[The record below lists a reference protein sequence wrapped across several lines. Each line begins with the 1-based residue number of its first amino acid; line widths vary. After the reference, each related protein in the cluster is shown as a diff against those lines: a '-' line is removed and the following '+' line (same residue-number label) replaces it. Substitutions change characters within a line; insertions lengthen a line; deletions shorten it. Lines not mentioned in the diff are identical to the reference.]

1 MVRIS
6 KPPEERKHDL
16 IDAAER
22 LFVTKGY
29 DQTAISD
36 IVREVHVAQGTFYY
50 HFKSKTDILEAVV
63 NKSVL
68 KMAEKV
74 RLIAERDDIDPAA
87 KLNGFFDA
95 MVDFSSLNDEL
106 TNLVH
111 RENNLILHQKLART
125 PLNMLVP
132 LLSKII
138 QDGATQGAFDVAHP
152 VETAVL
158 LLVAVGGLFH
168 DPEVVSDLEHIQR
181 AKIAV
186 EQTITRV
193 LGMKEGS
200 FSMHF

>member
-22 LFVTKGY
+22 LFATKGY

-36 IVREVHVAQGTFYY
+36 IVREVNVAQGTFYY
-50 HFKSKTDILEAVV
+50 HFKSKSDMLEAVV

-68 KMAEKV
+68 KMADKI

-87 KLNGFFDA
+87 KLSGFFDA
-95 MVDFSSLNDEL
+95 LVDFSSLNDEL

-111 RENNLILHQKLART
+111 RDNNLILHQKLART
-125 PLNMLVP
+125 ILNMLVP

-138 QDGATQGAFDVAHP
+138 QDGASQGVFHVTYP

-168 DPEVVSDLEHIQR
+168 DPGVICNAEHIRR
-181 AKIAV
+181 AKITV

-193 LGMKEGS
+193 LGMKEGA
-200 FSMHF
+200 FRMHF

>member
-1 MVRIS
+1 MARIS
-6 KPPEERKHDL
+6 KLPEERKHDL

-36 IVREVHVAQGTFYY
+36 IVKEVKVAQGTFYY
-50 HFKSKTDILEAVV
+50 HFKSKADILEAVV

-74 RLIAERDDIDPAA
+74 RLITEKDDIDPVA

-95 MVDFSSLNDEL
+95 LVDFGRLNDEL
-106 TNLVH
+106 TSLVH
-111 RENNLILHQKLART
+111 RENNLILHQKMASTTLSV
-125 PLNMLVP
+125 LVP

-138 QDGATQGAFDVAHP
+138 RDGAVRGVFDVAHP
-152 VETAVL
+152 VETAAL
-158 LLVAVGGLFH
+158 IIVAVGGLFH
-168 DPEVVSDLEHIQR
+168 DPNVLSDADHIQR
-181 AKIAV
+181 AKITV

-193 LGMKEGS
+193 LGMKEGA
-200 FSMHF
+200 FRMHF

>member
-1 MVRIS
+1 MARIS

-16 IDAAER
+16 IDAAEQ
-22 LFVTKGY
+22 LFATKGY

-36 IVREVHVAQGTFYY
+36 IVKEVNVAQGTFYY
-50 HFKSKTDILEAVV
+50 HFKSKADILEAVV

-68 KMAEKV
+68 KMADKI

-95 MVDFSSLNDEL
+95 LVDFSSLNDEL

-111 RENNLILHQKLART
+111 RESNLILHQKLART
-125 PLNMLVP
+125 TLSMLVP
-132 LLSKII
+132 LLSRII
-138 QDGATQGAFDVAHP
+138 QDGVSQGVFDVVNP
-152 VETAVL
+152 VETSVL

-168 DPEVVSDLEHIQR
+168 DPDVLSDPEHIQR
-181 AKIAV
+181 AKITV

-193 LGMKEGS
+193 LGMKEGV
-200 FSMHF
+200 FRMNF